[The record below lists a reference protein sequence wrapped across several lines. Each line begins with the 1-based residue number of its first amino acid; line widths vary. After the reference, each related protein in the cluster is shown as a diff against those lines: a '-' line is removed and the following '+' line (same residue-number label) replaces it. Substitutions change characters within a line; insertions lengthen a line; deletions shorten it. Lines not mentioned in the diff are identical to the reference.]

1 MQPSCKVAFVYWAK
15 KMQELSTVFKEL
27 KIVELASVLAGPA
40 VGLFF
45 AELGA
50 QVIKIENKKTSGDVT
65 RSWKLPQEDTTKD
78 WSAYFHSVNWNKTHL
93 MIDLSAPLERAK
105 VLAIIQ
111 EADIV
116 ISNFKAGSAEKYG
129 MDAASLRALNPS
141 LIYASI
147 TAYGYG
153 DSRPGFDVAMQAETG
168 WMYMN
173 GEANGQ
179 PVKMPVALID
189 ILAAHQLK
197 EGILL
202 ALIQRFKTHKGC
214 HISVSLFDTGIA
226 SLANQAANWLNLQ
239 KIPTRMGS
247 QHPNIAPYGD
257 IFYTKDTKPLILAT
271 GTEQQYQ
278 KLLDVLGL
286 FDLKNDPRFAT
297 NALRLEHRSALIA
310 LLSPAFERWTAE
322 ELLTRFQ
329 AAKVPV
335 SPIRNLQEVFDS
347 PKAQSLVLEE
357 ELPNGQVSKRVKT
370 AIFKQIAD

>member
-1 MQPSCKVAFVYWAK
+1 
-15 KMQELSTVFKEL
+15 MQELSAVFKDL

-50 QVIKIENKKTSGDVT
+50 QVIKIENKKTGGDVT
-65 RSWKLPQEDTTKD
+65 RNWKLPQEEANEA

-93 MIDLSAPLERAK
+93 MVDLANPTERDK
-105 VLAIIQ
+105 VLTIIQ

-116 ISNFKAGSAEKYG
+116 ISNFKAGSALKYG
-129 MDAASLRALNPS
+129 MDAASLRTSQPS

-147 TAYGYG
+147 TAYGHG
-153 DSRPGFDVAMQAETG
+153 DPRPGFDVAMQAETG
-168 WMYMN
+168 WIYMN
-173 GEANGQ
+173 GEANAN

-202 ALIQRFKTHKGC
+202 ALLQRYKTQEGC
-214 HISVSLFDTGIA
+214 HISVSLYDTGIA

-239 KIPTRMGS
+239 KIPERMGS

-257 IFYTKDTKPLILAT
+257 IFYSKDNKPLILAT

-278 KLLDVLGL
+278 KLLDCLAL
-286 FDLKNDPRFAT
+286 PELKQDPRFTT
-297 NALRLEHRSALIA
+297 NALRLQHREQLTAQ
-310 LLSPAFERWTAE
+310 LSPAFKRWTAE
-322 ELLTRFQ
+322 ELLSRFQ
-329 AAKVPV
+329 AQKVPV
-335 SPIRNLQEVFDS
+335 SPILNLQEVFHS
-347 PKAQSLVLEE
+347 PSAQALVLEE
-357 ELPNGQVSKRVKT
+357 KLPNGLVSKRVKT
-370 AIFKQIAD
+370 AVFKIIAD

>member
-1 MQPSCKVAFVYWAK
+1 MAFVYLGK
-15 KMQELSTVFKEL
+15 KMQELSAVFKDL

-50 QVIKIENKKTSGDVT
+50 QVIKIENKKTGGDVT
-65 RSWKLPQEDTTKD
+65 RNWKLPQENANEG

-93 MIDLSAPLERAK
+93 MIDLSDPSERDK

-111 EADIV
+111 ESDIV
-116 ISNFKAGSAEKYG
+116 ISNFKAGSALKYS
-129 MDAASLRALNPS
+129 MDAASLRASHPS

-147 TAYGYG
+147 TAYGHG
-153 DSRPGFDVAMQAETG
+153 DPRPGFDVAMQAETG
-168 WMYMN
+168 WIYMN
-173 GEANGQ
+173 GEANGN

-202 ALIQRFKTHKGC
+202 ALLQRYKTHEGC
-214 HISVSLFDTGIA
+214 HISVSLYDTGIA

-239 KIPTRMGS
+239 KIPERMGS

-257 IFYTKDTKPLILAT
+257 IFYSKDNKPLILAT

-278 KLLDVLGL
+278 KLLDCLAL
-286 FDLKNDPRFAT
+286 SELKQDPHFAT
-297 NALRLEHRSALIA
+297 NALRLQHREKLTAH
-310 LLSPAFERWTAE
+310 LSPAFKRWTAE
-322 ELLTRFQ
+322 ELLSRFQ
-329 AAKVPV
+329 SQKVPV
-335 SPIRNLQEVFDS
+335 SPIRNLQEVFHS
-347 PKAQSLVLEE
+347 PAAQSLVLDE

-370 AIFKQIAD
+370 AIFKIIAD